1 MRRWDGC
8 ATIGGMN
15 SELATLS
22 NSLADAVASAAPAV
36 VQVLGRR
43 RPASGVVHADGI
55 VLTMIRAL
63 GREDGLNIRRQD
75 GETLEA
81 ELVGW
86 DPSTSLAVLRAGGL
100 GLTPITPAATGPR
113 VGHLGVAVARSWSNA
128 TTASAGI
135 VSVIGGPLATGRGR
149 AIEQVLRTTAPM
161 HDGFAG
167 GAFIDT
173 SGALLGITTATAIR
187 GLGVVIPSSIAWKAA
202 SGIVEHGRLKRGYLG
217 IAGQPVRLP
226 DAQRLAGTPETA
238 LLVVGVTSDSPA
250 ASAGILVG
258 DVLVEFDGHAVGS
271 PEDLLELLVGD
282 RVGRQIT
289 LRLLRGGKAHDV
301 SVTVHER
308 PRR

>member
-1 MRRWDGC
+1 MWCIQVC
-8 ATIGGMN
+8 ATIMGMN
-15 SELATLS
+15 TDLAALS

-43 RPASGVVHADGI
+43 RPASGVVYGDDI
-55 VLTMIRAL
+55 VVTMIRAL
-63 GREDGLNIRRQD
+63 GREDGLQIRRDD
-75 GETLEA
+75 GHTLEA

-86 DPSTSLAVLRAGGL
+86 DPTTSLAVLRVAGL
-100 GLTPITPAATGPR
+100 ASKSIAPAGTAPR

-149 AIEQVLRTTAPM
+149 AIEQVLRTNAPM

-187 GLGVVIPSSIAWKAA
+187 GLGVVIPASIAWKAA
-202 SGIVEHGRLKRGYLG
+202 QSIVEHGRLRRGYLG
-217 IAGQPVRLP
+217 IAGQPVHLP
-226 DAQRLAGTPETA
+226 ENQRVAGTPETA
-238 LLVVGVTSDSPA
+238 LLVVGVTADSPA
-250 ASAGILVG
+250 AAAGVLVG
-258 DVLVEFDGHAVGS
+258 DIMFEFDGHALGS
-271 PEDLLELLVGD
+271 PEDLLELLIGA
-282 RVGRQIT
+282 RVGRQVT
-289 LRLLRGGKAHDV
+289 VRLLRGGVAHDV

-308 PRR
+308 PGR